1 MADYTPTD
9 ITAAATANFKTGVR
23 TSASNI
29 APTFTSAVRAAS
41 ITENNNTFS
50 FDNLVTS
57 KPGFLTGRRPRFG
70 LLFPRGNY
78 QR

>member
-1 MADYTPTD
+1 MADYTPTN
-9 ITAAATANFKTGVR
+9 ITTAATANFKTGVR

-29 APTFTSAVRAAS
+29 APTFTSATRAS
-41 ITENNNTFS
+41 SLDELHYTF
-50 FDNLVTS
+50 NLADIFTS
-57 KPGFLTGRRPRFG
+57 RPGFLTGRRPRFG